1 MRCIENSKYYIAAPF
16 GNYIHRPHIS
26 SVMGT
31 FTLQQRTGLI
41 LQLIR
46 TLRYSFVDKAWYNSL
61 GLRNPGIL
69 EGLRKYDNNSR
80 NRLISIAAIESSD
93 WRNLHDIIPN
103 HVPLELNISCPNISK
118 FLHYVKDIH
127 MFANRNP
134 IVKLPPE
141 ILDRELREIYDMGF
155 RRFHSCNTLRTDRG
169 ARSGSILKT
178 FVTNQIRTLKEMDKN
193 NFCIAGGGIEHP
205 QDIHYYQTI
214 GADAYSFG
222 SVCFNL
228 HKFKKVVEYVTV

>member
-1 MRCIENSKYYIAAPF
+1 MNDKFYIAAPF

-31 FTLQQRTGLI
+31 FTLKQRTGLI

-46 TLRYSFVDKAWYNSL
+46 TLRYSFTDKAWYNSL

-69 EGLRKYDNNSR
+69 NGLKKYDKNSR
-80 NRLISIAAIESSD
+80 GRLISIAAIEPTD

-103 HVPLELNISCPNISK
+103 LVPLELNISCPNIPK

-127 MFANRNP
+127 MFANRDP

-155 RRFHSCNTLRTDRG
+155 RRFHSCNTLRTNKG
-169 ARSGSILKT
+169 TRSGSILKN
-178 FVTNQIRTLKEMDKN
+178 FVTNQIETLKEIDES
-193 NFCIAGGGIEHP
+193 NFCIAGGGI
-205 QDIHYYQTI
+205 QDVSDIAYYSSC
-214 GADAYSFG
+214 GADAYSLG
-222 SVCFNL
+222 TVCFNPI
-228 HKFKKVVEYVTV
+228 KFRKLIKMIK